1 VNAAGALLDSQVL
14 PQRPPDLQRSI
25 SAFVE
30 EDGDQKRL
38 HLLVEGAYCAACIQT
53 IEGRLTADPII
64 TEARLNLTLRRLTVT
79 WKGDRHHANNIVESV
94 EAIGYHVTPFDP
106 EHLTQVD
113 LQSGRELLRA
123 LSVAAFASS
132 NIMMLSLAVWA
143 GQMQDMA
150 PATQSLLQWI
160 SALVTLPAIA
170 VAGRPFFRSALRA
183 ILGGHTN
190 IDVPVAIG
198 VLSITV
204 MSLVELVRHGHD
216 VYFDSAPTLLFVL
229 LIGRYLDF
237 RVRARSRAAIE
248 RLLML
253 KAHGAA
259 VCRDDGH
266 IDVLPA
272 AAVEAG
278 MIVLVK
284 AGERVPI
291 DGFITEGC
299 SELDVSI
306 VTGESL
312 PVSVAPGAPVLA
324 GSINGAAALRLQATN
339 TIDRSYLAEIVRLV
353 EMAETSRGPAVTIA
367 DRAARIWTPI
377 VHGVALLTFT
387 GWCLFTNTGAVTAL
401 LHAVTVLI
409 IACPC
414 AIGLAVPAVQ
424 IVATGMLLKQGIL
437 LRSGDALERLASVDH
452 VAFDKTGTLSEGR
465 PILLSLPEDCETLR
479 TAASLAAASRHPLAQ
494 AIAQN
499 APDVPP
505 AIGVIEFPGQGL
517 SLLTALGE
525 IRLGRASFC
534 GVGYEIEDEATEVWL
549 TRPGQPRVRFTFEDL
564 PRKDA
569 RHAIEELRAR
579 SLKIAILSGDRK
591 PTVARFAE
599 NLNIDEVHG
608 GLTPAEKIELIEH
621 WRSEGRRV
629 LMMGDGLNDA
639 PALAAAF
646 VSASFTH
653 GAPASQSAADIILP
667 SDRLETIGVVHASAV
682 RAIRIIRQNL
692 VLAALYNIALVPLA
706 IIGLVTPLGAAI
718 AMSASSLTVTLN
730 ALRSGLPLKERR

>member
-1 VNAAGALLDSQVL
+1 
-14 PQRPPDLQRSI
+14 
-25 SAFVE
+25 
-30 EDGDQKRL
+30 
-38 HLLVEGAYCAACIQT
+38 
-53 IEGRLTADPII
+53 
-64 TEARLNLTLRRLTVT
+64 
-79 WKGDRHHANNIVESV
+79 
-94 EAIGYHVTPFDP
+94 
-106 EHLTQVD
+106 
-113 LQSGRELLRA
+113 
-123 LSVAAFASS
+123 
-132 NIMMLSLAVWA
+132 
-143 GQMQDMA
+143 
-150 PATQSLLQWI
+150 
-160 SALVTLPAIA
+160 
-170 VAGRPFFRSALRA
+170 
-183 ILGGHTN
+183 
-190 IDVPVAIG
+190 
-198 VLSITV
+198 
-204 MSLVELVRHGHD
+204 
-216 VYFDSAPTLLFVL
+216 
-229 LIGRYLDF
+229 
-237 RVRARSRAAIE
+237 
-248 RLLML
+248 ML

-291 DGFITEGC
+291 DGIITEGC

-465 PILLSLPEDCETLR
+465 PVLLSLPEDCETLR

-494 AIAQN
+494 AITQN
-499 APDVPP
+499 VPDVTP

-534 GVGYEIEDEATEVWL
+534 GVECEIEDDTTEVWL
-549 TRPGQPRVRFTFEDL
+549 TRPGQPPVRFTFEDL